1 MRNFF
6 LPVNKMYYYNEQGQ
20 KVPMQENYTHQRV
33 QQQNHAPMRLRGG
46 IRENYQLSEGA
57 KKGLMIGGIVTAVI
71 LLGLLIYMMKKKK
84 SGVSTN
90 FRRRARYGFS
100 FY

>member
-1 MRNFF
+1 
-6 LPVNKMYYYNEQGQ
+6 MYYYNEQGQ

-46 IRENYQLSEGA
+46 IRENYTLSDGA
-57 KKGLMIGGIVTAVI
+57 KKGLMIGAFVVAAI
-71 LLGLLIYMMKKKK
+71 LLGLLVYMMMKKK
-84 SGVSTN
+84 SGAPTN